1 MRSLSKFMKLAVLA
15 AVSIFV
21 VAFLSGCFNSKSIDY
36 SGQWVGY
43 GKTGFP
49 KEWTASTTLKSKKT
63 DDGYTVSLERSNW
76 ELKDIPTRA

>member
-49 KEWTASTTLKSKKT
+49 KEMDCVYDVKI
-63 DDGYTVSLERSNW
+63 ER
-76 ELKDIPTRA
+76 PTMAIRSA